1 MPYYIYRI
9 FGTNNKSNKNY
20 YVGSTPMPRRRLR
33 QHNGI
38 IKGGAKKTKLKLN
51 KLIYDSDTNLQ
62 WQYQWL
68 MMTFFE
74 KNQALSLEWN
84 LQHPFNISNKRK
96 KMTRF
101 NNNIDIMLLQMD
113 ITIKYFLIKTFG
125 SNYDSHK
132 CQIFL
137 FFDDSTHIKYKPDNF
152 TIVKVKNITD
162 SIVNNNFT
170 NNFIS
175 LR

>member
-9 FGTNNKSNKNY
+9 FGTNAKSNKNY

-38 IKGGAKKTKLKLN
+38 IKGGAKKTQLKLN
-51 KLIYDSDTNLQ
+51 KLIYDSETNLQ
-62 WQYQWL
+62 WRYQWL

-74 KNQALSLEWN
+74 KNHVLSLEWN
-84 LQHPFNISNKRK
+84 LQHPFNITKKRK
-96 KMTRF
+96 KTTRF
-101 NNNIDIMLLQMD
+101 NNNLDIMLLQID

-125 SNYDSHK
+125 NNYNKDKS
-132 CQIFL
+132 QIFL
-137 FFDDSTHIKYKPDNF
+137 FFDDTVNIQYKPDNF
-152 TIVKVKNITD
+152 IIVKVKNITD

-170 NNFIS
+170 NNFIP